1 MLCRWAAE
9 ADDDDVASPPAA
21 PGVRLLLLLEGALP
35 AAPARAGSLALLSVS
50 MGGGLSQP
58 PASTPAQ
65 IRWEWPAAESLG
77 VSSLEVSSLDDPS
90 SHSPPLP
97 LPQRRHK
104 TQRVWGSMPRATSR
118 CHADSSR
125 ESYR

>member
-65 IRWEWPAAESLG
+65 MRCEWPAAESLG
-77 VSSLEVSSLDDPS
+77 VSSEPSLISGRPQFALP
-90 SHSPPLP
+90 SPPSP
-97 LPQRRHK
+97 PKVPQDAEG
-104 TQRVWGSMPRATSR
+104 VGFNA
-118 CHADSSR
+118 
-125 ESYR
+125 